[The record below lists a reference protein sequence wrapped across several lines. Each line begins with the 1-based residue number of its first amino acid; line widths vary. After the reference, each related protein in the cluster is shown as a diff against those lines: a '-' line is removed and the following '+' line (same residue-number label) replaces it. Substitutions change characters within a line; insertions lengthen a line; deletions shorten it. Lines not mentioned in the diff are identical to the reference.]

1 MTNKDMA
8 SLFHEMANLME
19 LHGENEFKTR
29 TYANAYLNIRKL
41 DIPLGDKSLQELKS
55 MVGIASSIADKIIE
69 IHSKNTFEALETFR
83 EKTPA
88 GIREILNIKGLG
100 PKKVKQ
106 LWHELN
112 IESPGELQYAC
123 QENRL
128 IQLKGF
134 GLKIQADILNSLLY
148 YQSNQHLFLSHQLKA
163 TCENICKKIEELNT
177 GLELTITG
185 GIRRMN
191 SIVDKI
197 EYISNHPI
205 KVLPEAFNVSNQN
218 DLLIEGVWDN
228 RIPVIIHI
236 TNPNPNQWPSILFTT
251 TDGSESFLSLT
262 KEAKNLTSPNSEAE
276 IFKAL
281 NMSFIPPE
289 CRDLDHFDGFDET
302 LLITNQD
309 IRGVIHNHST
319 YSDGI
324 YSVKDMALECIRL
337 GYNYLV
343 ISDHSK
349 SAGYANGLPME
360 RVEMQWREIDT
371 LNKELAPFHI
381 YKSIESDILADGSLD
396 YDDDFLKGFDLIIAS
411 IHSNLKMDES
421 KAMMRLIKAIENPH
435 TRILGHPTGRL
446 LLSRPGYPIDHYKI
460 IDACAANQVCIELN
474 ANPLRLDLDWSWIP
488 YAQNKGVLISI
499 NPDAHNL
506 LGIQDI
512 QYGVNAARKGGLKK
526 INCLNI
532 KTLSE
537 FNTWIT
543 SKS

>member
-251 TDGSESFLSLT
+251 THGSESFLSLT

>member
-251 TDGSESFLSLT
+251 TLGSESFLSLT

-360 RVEMQWREIDT
+360 RVEMQWREIDS

>member
-29 TYANAYLNIRKL
+29 TYSNAYLNIRKL
-41 DIPLGDKSLQELKS
+41 DIPLEHKSLQELKS

-69 IHSKNTFEALETFR
+69 IHSKNTFETLETFR

-100 PKKVKQ
+100 PKKVKL

-148 YQSNQHLFLSHQLKA
+148 YQSNQHLFLSHQLKP
-163 TCENICKKIEELNT
+163 TYEKICKNIQDLNS

-185 GIRRMN
+185 DIRRMN

-197 EYISNHPI
+197 EFISNRPI
-205 KVLPEAFNVSNQN
+205 KILPEAFNVSKQN
-218 DLLIEGVWDN
+218 DFIIEGVWDN
-228 RIPVIIHI
+228 RIPVVFHI
-236 TNPNPNQWPSILFTT
+236 PKPNQWASLLFTT
-251 TDGSESFLSLT
+251 THGSESFLSLT
-262 KEAKNLTSPNSEAE
+262 TEAKNLTNSNSEAE

-289 CRDLDHFDGFDET
+289 CRDLKHFDGFDET

-421 KAMMRLIKAIENPH
+421 KAMMRLINAIENPH

-446 LLSRPGYPIDHYKI
+446 LLSRPGYPIDHHKI

-488 YAQNKGVLISI
+488 YAQEKGVLISI

>member
-1 MTNKDMA
+1 MTNKDIA

-251 TDGSESFLSLT
+251 THGSESFLSLT

-289 CRDLDHFDGFDET
+289 CRDLEHFDGFDET

>member
-29 TYANAYLNIRKL
+29 TYSNAYLNIRKL
-41 DIPLGDKSLQELKS
+41 DIPLEHKSLQELKS
-55 MVGIASSIADKIIE
+55 IVGIASSIADKIIE
-69 IHSKNTFEALETFR
+69 INSKNTFEALETFR
-83 EKTPA
+83 EKTPV

-148 YQSNQHLFLSHQLKA
+148 YQSNQHLFLSHQLKP
-163 TCENICKKIEELNT
+163 TYEKICKNIQDLNS
-177 GLELTITG
+177 GLELTISG
-185 GIRRMN
+185 DIRRMN

-197 EYISNHPI
+197 ECISNRPI
-205 KVLPEAFNVSNQN
+205 KILPEAFNVSKQN
-218 DLLIEGVWDN
+218 DFFIEGVWDN
-228 RIPVIIHI
+228 RIPVVFHI
-236 TNPNPNQWPSILFTT
+236 PKPNQWASLLFTT
-251 TDGSESFLSLT
+251 THGSQSFLSLT
-262 KEAKNLTSPNSEAE
+262 TEAKNLTNSNSEAE

-302 LLITNQD
+302 LLITTQD

-337 GYNYLV
+337 GYKYLV

-421 KAMMRLIKAIENPH
+421 KAMMRLINAIENPH

-446 LLSRPGYPIDHYKI
+446 LLSRPGYHI
-460 IDACAANQVCIELN
+460 
-474 ANPLRLDLDWSWIP
+474 
-488 YAQNKGVLISI
+488 
-499 NPDAHNL
+499 
-506 LGIQDI
+506 
-512 QYGVNAARKGGLKK
+512 
-526 INCLNI
+526 
-532 KTLSE
+532 
-537 FNTWIT
+537 
-543 SKS
+543 